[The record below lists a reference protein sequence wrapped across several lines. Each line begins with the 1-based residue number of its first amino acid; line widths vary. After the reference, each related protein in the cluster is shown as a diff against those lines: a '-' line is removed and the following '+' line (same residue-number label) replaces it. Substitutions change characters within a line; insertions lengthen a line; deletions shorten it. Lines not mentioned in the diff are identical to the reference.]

1 MLRIALINM
10 PFAALR
16 FPSLA
21 LTQLKTVLEDRFKEQ
36 VSVDVLYLNQDFGNH
51 LGQDL
56 YQYITTSMDSQNSGI
71 GDWFFRQSAFPETAA
86 NSQEYFKRYYPYRTQ
101 AYEHFKKLILDK
113 QSTLDAF
120 MRELVTRYNLAEANI
135 VGFTSM
141 FTQNMAS
148 FAMARIVKEANP
160 NIVTVMGGANC
171 ETPMGEEIAKNV
183 KQIDAVFSGP
193 GLVSFPQFVQSHL
206 EGETDKCHELM
217 GVYSKK
223 NCNSP
228 EAHGQIGAE
237 LDINVEV
244 ELRYESFIKS
254 LDKNFPNNQMEPAL
268 LFETS
273 RGCWWGAK
281 SHCTFCG
288 LNGMTMAYRAMSPQ
302 RALKQFD
309 SLFKFGPKVKYY
321 ECVDNILPREYLQD
335 VFPNLN
341 TPPHADIFYEV
352 KADLSEEDVKV
363 LSKARVK
370 SIQPGIESLATSTLK
385 LMKKGTTAFQ
395 NLFLLKNCLMNDI
408 YPAWNLLIGFPGEEE
423 DVYKK
428 YVQDLPL
435 LMHLPPPTGAYPVRF
450 DRYSPYFM
458 KAKEYQLNLQP
469 LDYYELI
476 YPFSK
481 SDMKNLA
488 YYFSD
493 TNVGAKYALEMSR
506 WIDRIRERTTQ
517 WTMLWHGGGGKT
529 EPPKLH
535 FEANGGSNV
544 VFDSR
549 SGQVKRY
556 KVEGCGKEILE
567 RLNKPKRLAVLAGE
581 LGHLENFDV
590 EKEVKAL
597 QSNGLLFQESER
609 FMSLVLP
616 KEPPR
621 MTKLPR

>member
-71 GDWFFRQSAFPETAA
+71 GDWFFRQSAFPEMAA

-101 AYEHFKKLILDK
+101 AYEHFRKLILDK

-120 MRELVTRYNLAEANI
+120 MRQLVTRYNLTEANI

-160 NIVTVMGGANC
+160 NIVTVIGGANC
-171 ETPMGEEIAKNV
+171 ETPMGEEIARNV
-183 KQIDAVFSGP
+183 KQIDTVFSGP
-193 GLVSFPQFVQSHL
+193 GLISFPQFVQYHL
-206 EGETDKCHELM
+206 DGEIVKCHELM
-217 GVYSKK
+217 GVYSNK

-228 EAHGQIGAE
+228 ELQGQIGAE
-237 LDINVEV
+237 LDIDVEV
-244 ELRYESFIKS
+244 ELRYESFMKS
-254 LDKNFPNNQMEPAL
+254 LEQNFPNNQMEPAL

-302 RALKQFD
+302 RALEQFD
-309 SLFKFGPKVKYY
+309 SLFKYGPKVKYY

-335 VFPNLN
+335 VFPNLH

-363 LSKARVK
+363 LSNARVK

-395 NLFLLKNCLMNDI
+395 NLFLLKNCLMNDV
-408 YPAWNLLIGFPGEEE
+408 YPAWNLLIGFPGEEA

-481 SDMKNLA
+481 NDMKNLA

-517 WTMLWHGGGGKT
+517 WTMLWFGGGGAT
-529 EPPKLH
+529 EPPRLY
-535 FEANGGSNV
+535 FESNGGSNV

-556 KVEGCGKEILE
+556 KVEGHGKEVLE

-581 LGHLENFDV
+581 LGHLENIDV

-597 QSNGLLFQESER
+597 QQNGLLFQEGER
-609 FMSLVLP
+609 FMNLVLP
-616 KEPPR
+616 KEPPK